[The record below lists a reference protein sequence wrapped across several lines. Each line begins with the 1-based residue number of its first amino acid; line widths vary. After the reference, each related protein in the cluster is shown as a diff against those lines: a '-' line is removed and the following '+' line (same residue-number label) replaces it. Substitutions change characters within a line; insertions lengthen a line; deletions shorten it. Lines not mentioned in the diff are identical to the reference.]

1 MATPP
6 LRQRAAAA
14 KTDPGTDVAARTNGG
29 NSSAVAAGAPSL
41 AMLIDRMRPEI
52 QRALPK
58 HLDADRLARIA
69 TTVLRQTPA
78 LARCT
83 PESFL
88 GALMT
93 CSQLGLEP
101 GPLGE
106 AYLVPYGTVCTFI
119 AGYRG
124 LVKLAWQSG
133 QILSL
138 RAETVRE
145 ADTFAVHYGSDP
157 RIEHERPP
165 LGSTRGPGIGWYALA
180 KLKGGGEAFVVMD
193 RAEVDAIRARSKA
206 SGSGPWVTDYDAMAK
221 KTCVRQLAKWLPLS
235 PELASALGQD
245 GTVRVDVSREALDA
259 PGPYLEGEVIP
270 EGVDP
275 ATGEITE
282 GGQLPTVADVARQA
296 RDERAAATADPGDA
310 AEPVEVEDPPGW
322 DGGGPA

>member
-6 LRQRAAAA
+6 LRARAAAA
-14 KTDPGTDVAARTNGG
+14 KNDPGTELARTNGANG
-29 NSSAVAAGAPSL
+29 SAVAAGQPSL

-78 LARCT
+78 LGRCT

-106 AYLVPYGTVCTFI
+106 AYLVPYGTTCTFI

-145 ADTFAVHYGSDP
+145 ADTFTVHYGSDP

-165 LGSTRGPGIGWYALA
+165 LGTTRGPAIGWYALA
-180 KLKGGGEAFVVMD
+180 KLKGGGESFVVMD

-206 SGSGPWVTDYDAMAK
+206 SASGPWVTDYDAMAK
-221 KTCVRQLAKWLPLS
+221 KTCVRQLSKWLPLS
-235 PELASALGQD
+235 PELAAAIAQD
-245 GTVRVDVSREALDA
+245 GSVRVDVSREALDV

-270 EGVDP
+270 DGVDP
-275 ATGEITE
+275 TTGEITAPAE
-282 GGQLPTVADVARQA
+282 PEAWPPVATPGSATNGEAPTGEV
-296 RDERAAATADPGDA
+296 DA
-310 AEPVEVEDPPGW
+310 ADVEDPPGW
-322 DGGGPA
+322 TGDEPA